1 MNKILPLLLLS
12 FCSVFLFVNKAFA
25 YTVSDIEKHNTP
37 SDCWVVFEDSVYDL
51 TKYLSDHDR
60 YLDIREW
67 CGKDMTEDF
76 KSKAGVGRDH
86 RVSSYSLLER
96 YNIGKVEEEKVDD
109 IIPQGNKEIEEVDE
123 KIENE
128 SSEEVKKEAK
138 GYNMIIPFFVSCF
151 LYWSAYFLIRKQKN
165 RGPLLMKFNAF
176 WNTVLILTLLIPSFG
191 FGVFMVIRTKN
202 PNLYNIDFEFMYW
215 HVELS
220 LVMGAVAISHFIQR
234 IAVYFKQVAF
244 KS

>member
-1 MNKILPLLLLS
+1 MKKILPLIVVSL
-12 FCSVFLFVNKAFA
+12 FFVFLFVDKAFA
-25 YTVSDIEKHNTP
+25 FTLNDVEKHNVT
-37 SDCWVVFEDSVYDL
+37 SDCWVVFDGSVYDL
-51 TKYLSDHDR
+51 TKYIVNHDR

-86 RVSSYSLLER
+86 RVSSYSLLEQ
-96 YNIGKVEEEKVDD
+96 YNIGKIEEEKVED
-109 IIPQGNKEIEEVDE
+109 ITSLVKKENEEIEENV
-123 KIENE
+123 ENE
-128 SSEEVKKEAK
+128 TSEEVKKEAK
-138 GYNMIIPFFVSCF
+138 EYNMIIPFFVSVI
-151 LYWSAYFLIRKQKN
+151 LYWSAYFLIKKQKN
-165 RGPLLMKFNAF
+165 KGPLLMKFNAF

-234 IAVYFKQVAF
+234 IVVYFKQVAF
-244 KS
+244 KL

>member
-12 FCSVFLFVNKAFA
+12 FCSVFLFVNNAFA

-86 RVSSYSLLER
+86 RVSSYSLLEQ
-96 YNIGKVEEEKVDD
+96 YNIGKIEEEKVDD

-151 LYWSAYFLIRKQKN
+151 LYWSAYFLIKKQKN

-234 IAVYFKQVAF
+234 FVVYIKQITHL
-244 KS
+244 

>member
-12 FCSVFLFVNKAFA
+12 FCSVFLFVNNAFA

-86 RVSSYSLLER
+86 RVSSYSLLEQ
-96 YNIGKVEEEKVDD
+96 YKIGDFEQEKISVE
-109 IIPQGNKEIEEVDE
+109 PQITEEVGS
-123 KIENE
+123 E
-128 SSEEVKKEAK
+128 SEGAEDIVKESKE
-138 GYNMIIPFFVSCF
+138 YNMITPFIISCS
-151 LYWSAYFLIRKQKN
+151 LYWGTYFVIKKQKN
-165 RGPLLMKFNAF
+165 KGLLLMKFNAF

-191 FGVFMVIRTKN
+191 FGVFMLIRIQK
-202 PNLYNIDFEFMYW
+202 PSLYSINFEFLYW

-220 LVMGAVAISHFIQR
+220 LVMGFIAISHFIQR
-234 IAVYFKQVAF
+234 IAIYLKQVTA
-244 KS
+244 KINN